1 VRVPRTLIW
10 TAAPTAE
17 LQRALHREG
26 SGPAALVPVTSG
38 TVLLPAR
45 QGGFAAA
52 MRLAERCREIG
63 GPALVLRWAGATRVG
78 SDGVRTT
85 YRGSLLA
92 AMRLT
97 GPITWWLLKG
107 RERGEADLTA
117 DVDQVVGLVDEGRAD
132 THVAGLPSARSGLA
146 DLPINTLLPVVPV
159 TQGAAPPEQPLT

>member
-1 VRVPRTLIW
+1 MIW

-17 LQRALHREG
+17 LQLALHKQG
-26 SGPAALVPVTSG
+26 AGPAALVPVASG

-63 GPALVLRWAGATRVG
+63 GTALVLRWAGAARVE

-85 YRGSLLA
+85 YRGPLLA
-92 AMRLT
+92 AVRLA
-97 GPITWWLLKG
+97 GPVTWWLLKG

-117 DVDQVVGLVDEGRAD
+117 DVTQVLGLVDEGRAD
-132 THVAGLPSARSGLA
+132 THVAALPSSRTGLA
-146 DLPINTLLPVVPV
+146 GLPINTLLPVVPV
-159 TQGAAPPEQPLT
+159 TQGAAPPEPPLT